1 MHLAPQNYLYP
12 HEMKKKTFRLIRRGE
27 LNERGKDLK
36 AYYHPPCEGGQ
47 GDVPLD
53 GGNTSNGYSLRML
66 HPPTPF
72 LRGIRIVHP
81 ILIVIQT
88 TVGRK
93 NLKSVLSSPF
103 TRGIITA

>member
-12 HEMKKKTFRLIRRGE
+12 HEMKKKTFLLIRRGE

-53 GGNTSNGYSLRML
+53 GGNTSNGYSMRML

-72 LRGIRIVHP
+72 LRGIR
-81 ILIVIQT
+81 L
-88 TVGRK
+88 
-93 NLKSVLSSPF
+93 VLPLTHCHSDDRREEESEK
-103 TRGIITA
+103 RIIIPPSQGG